1 MPKVNPE
8 VLRWAR
14 ETAGFTLEEATKKI
28 DLNESRGISA
38 VDRLIAL
45 EIGETEPTRS
55 LLLKMSKKYRRPLI
69 VFYMSDPPRKGDRGQ
84 DFRTLPEGYSEISNA
99 LVDAL
104 IRDVQARQSILRA
117 ALEDEEEAEP
127 LTFVGSMQL
136 SDGVLQ
142 LIDSI
147 KKTINFDLDKFHS
160 QFSPE
165 DAFKYLRS
173 RVESIG
179 VFVLL
184 IGDLGSYHTAFDLD
198 MYRGFSLSDN
208 VAPFI
213 IINDKDSR
221 AAWSFTLIHELAH
234 IWLGQ
239 TGISNRNSE
248 KEIEQFCNKVA
259 SGLLLPESELD
270 SLNLSDVL
278 EFEERKRQISDFAR
292 DRNLSSSMV
301 AYNLY
306 LKGEISKDSWV
317 RLDTAYQRLWI
328 DARDEK
334 RRKARDK
341 DGGPNYY
348 IVRKHRIGE
357 NLITLVQRMMAG
369 GTLTTSKAGKVL
381 GVKPRNVQKLIDT
394 NIQAV
399 AGRSS

>member
-1 MPKVNPE
+1 MPQVNPE
-8 VLRWAR
+8 ILRWAR
-14 ETAGFTLEEATKKI
+14 ETAGFTLEEAADKLDI
-28 DLNESRGISA
+28 YAARGISA
-38 VDRLIAL
+38 IDRLTAL
-45 EIGETEPTRS
+45 ESGENEPTRP
-55 LLLKMSKKYRRPLI
+55 LLLRMAKKYRRPLI
-69 VFYMSDPPRKGDRGQ
+69 VFYMSNPPRKGDRGQ
-84 DFRTLPEGYSEISNA
+84 DFRTLPEGYSEQSSA

-117 ALEDEEEAEP
+117 ALEDEEEAEQ
-127 LTFVGSMQL
+127 LTFVGSMRL
-136 SDGVLQ
+136 SDGVLP
-142 LIDSI
+142 IVKSI
-147 KKTINFDLDKFHS
+147 QKTINFDLSKFHS

-173 RVESIG
+173 IVESAG

-198 MYRGFSLSDN
+198 VYRGFSLSDD

-213 IINDKDSR
+213 IINDKDSK

-239 TGISNRNSE
+239 TGISNRSSE

-259 SGLLLPESELD
+259 SELLLPEAELD
-270 SLNLSDVL
+270 SLKLSDVL
-278 EFEERKRQISDFAR
+278 EFEERIRQINKFAR

-306 LKGEISKDSWV
+306 LKGEISKDSWT
-317 RLDTAYQRLWI
+317 RLDTAYQKLWI

-334 RRKARDK
+334 RRKAREK

-369 GTLTTSKAGKVL
+369 GILTTSKAGKVL
-381 GVKPRNVQKLIDT
+381 GVKPKNVQKLIDS
-394 NIQAV
+394 NIQAI